1 MQTRHIIRGTVLV
14 TVMLLTGCATDS
26 NDRSVALSHPSTA
39 HFVTQEQARDLT
51 AQFHRQAAD
60 IRELAQRTQWEADWY
75 ARQYGVNDQKTAMSL
90 TQAQQLWAAAA
101 DADQLARDY
110 RRQVPHGQIY

>member
-1 MQTRHIIRGTVLV
+1 MQTGHIIRGTVLV
-14 TVMLLTGCATDS
+14 TVMLLAGCATDS
-26 NDRSVALSHPSTA
+26 NDRSVVLSHPDTA
-39 HFVTQEQARDLT
+39 RFVTQEQARDLT